1 MICPA
6 ASGDPFRRVF
16 DIVIGAMR
24 DHRFTNRS
32 WWAQAAA
39 TTAERLEIA
48 LQTGRGTSA
57 LRPASKPGRSRTSN
71 GRLLVAA
78 ACDPSTQ
85 APQAPRYRGDMVD
98 ERMPGSD
105 QSGSLDERRTEAAQ
119 PVPGRRCL
127 CSHRSAVTP
136 HAQVGTLDTLS
147 HQPVRT
153 PIRSRDHHCGPFGH
167 RPRGPDT
174 RRTSESGLA

>member
-1 MICPA
+1 MICAA

-119 PVPGRRCL
+119 PVPGLTVSVLTPISGYTTRPGGHSR
-127 CSHRSAVTP
+127 HVEPSAGP
-136 HAQVGTLDTLS
+136 DSDTLAR
-147 HQPVRT
+147 PPPRAFRT
-153 PIRSRDHHCGPFGH
+153 PSKGAGH
-167 RPRGPDT
+167 
-174 RRTSESGLA
+174 EANF